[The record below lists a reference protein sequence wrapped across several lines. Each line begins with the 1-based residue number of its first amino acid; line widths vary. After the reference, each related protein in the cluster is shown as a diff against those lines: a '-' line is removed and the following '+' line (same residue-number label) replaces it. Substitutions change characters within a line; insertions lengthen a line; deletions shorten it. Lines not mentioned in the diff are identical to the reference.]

1 MMNLPPARRRLSMAC
16 ALLLPGLTFAQSPPA
31 TRSLPAVE
39 VEAARVTGI
48 DPFALPSSS
57 DTVWIDDDRSGPQAQ
72 LAEALGGIPGV
83 LARDRQNLAQDTQL
97 SIRGF
102 GARSTFGV
110 RGVRVLVDGVPAT
123 MPDGQGQ
130 LSHASLLGAERI
142 EVLRGPFSALYG
154 NSSGGVLQVHTAQ
167 GQEGEPWRLRLNAGD
182 DNTPSVGAHL
192 RGVQGPVDYNIAA
205 NHFRTDGWRDHSAAR
220 RESLNARLGTAVG
233 EDRLELLVNYLDA
246 PNAQD
251 PLGLTRAQVAADPR
265 QATSV
270 AHQYNTRK
278 SVRQSQAGLVY
289 SGQRDD
295 HRFRL
300 TGYAGQREVTQFLAI
315 PPGPQANPLHAGGV
329 IGLDGDFGGLD
340 ARWGWNGELAG
351 RALDVTAGVNAD
363 RQRQHRTGHEN
374 FVGDAL
380 GVRGRL
386 RRDQRDTVS
395 NVDQFVQAWWQWSPR
410 WSLLAGARHSSVRFR
425 SEDHY
430 IVGRNP
436 DDSGSRRYQATT
448 PVAGVSFE
456 VTPQW
461 RLHAAVGR
469 GFETPTFNELGY
481 RADGQAG
488 LALGLSAA
496 RSRNVEIGSKWQA
509 QDGRRLEVSLFRA
522 DTDDELAVASNT
534 NGRSTYRNIGRTRRQ
549 GAELSWHQPLAQALD
564 LQVAWTWLQ
573 AEVRSAYLACAGSGC
588 AVPDTL
594 VSAGS
599 RLPGVPRQ
607 QAFARLEWQPRD
619 WLWAAEV
626 TGSSDTVVN
635 DLATER
641 APGYAVMN
649 VEAARRWT
657 LRGGDLRVF
666 ARVDNLLEQAY
677 IGSVI
682 VNDGNGRYYEPGP
695 DRRGSLGVQWSWR

>member
-1 MMNLPPARRRLSMAC
+1 MNPPPARCRLPVLGT
-16 ALLLPGLTFAQSPPA
+16 LLLSTVAGAQAP
-31 TRSLPAVE
+31 RSLPAVE
-39 VEAARVTGI
+39 VEAARVQHV
-48 DPFALPSSS
+48 DPFALPASL
-57 DTVWIDDDRSGPQAQ
+57 DTVWIDDDRAGAQAQ
-72 LAEALGGIPGV
+72 LSEALDGIPGV

-154 NSSGGVLQVHTAQ
+154 NSSGGVLQVHSAR
-167 GQEGEPWRLRLNAGD
+167 GREGDPWRLRVNAGT
-182 DNTPSVGAHL
+182 DNTLSVGAQL

-205 NHFRTDGWRDHSAAR
+205 NHFRTDGWRDHSQAR
-220 RESLNARLGTAVG
+220 RESLNARLGMAVG
-233 EDRLELLVNYLDA
+233 EDRLELLLNYLDA
-246 PNAQD
+246 PDAQD
-251 PLGLTRAQVAADPR
+251 PLGLTRAQAAADPR
-265 QATSV
+265 QATAV
-270 AHQYNTRK
+270 AHQYDTRK
-278 SVRQSQAGLVY
+278 SARQAQAGLVY
-289 SGQRDD
+289 SGTRDA

-315 PPGPQANPLHAGGV
+315 PPAPQASPLHAGGV
-329 IGLDGDFGGLD
+329 IGLDSGYGGLD
-340 ARWGWNGELAG
+340 ARWGWTGELAG
-351 RALDVTAGVNAD
+351 RALDVTAGINAD
-363 RQRQHRTGHEN
+363 QQRQHRTGHEN
-374 FVGDAL
+374 FIGDQL

-395 NVDQFVQAWWQWSPR
+395 NVDQFVQAWWQWSER

-425 SEDHY
+425 SRDHY
-430 IVGRNP
+430 ITAGNP
-436 DDSGSRRYQATT
+436 DDSGRRRYQATT

-461 RLHAAVGR
+461 RLHAAAGR

-488 LALGLSAA
+488 LALDLSAA
-496 RSRNVEIGSKWQA
+496 RSRNVEIGSKWHA
-509 QDGRRLEVSLFRA
+509 QDGRQLDVTLFRA

-534 NGRSTYRNIGRTRRQ
+534 GGRSTYRNIGRTRRQ
-549 GAELSWHQPLAQALD
+549 GAELSWRQPLAQDLD

-573 AEVRSAYLACAGSGC
+573 AQVRSGYLACGGSGC
-588 AVPDTL
+588 SVPDTP
-594 VSAGS
+594 VDAGS

-607 QAFARLEWQPRD
+607 QAFARLQWQPRQ
-619 WLWAAEV
+619 WQWAAEV
-626 TGSSDTVVN
+626 TASSDTVVN

-641 APGYAVMN
+641 APGYALLN
-649 VEAARRWT
+649 LEAGRSWT
-657 LRGGDLRVF
+657 LDAGDLRVF
-666 ARVDNLLEQAY
+666 ARVDNALDQRY

>member
-1 MMNLPPARRRLSMAC
+1 MTNALPASQRLSVLC
-16 ALLLPGLTFAQSPPA
+16 ALLLPTVAIAQA
-31 TRSLPAVE
+31 TPSRSLPTVE
-39 VEAARVTGI
+39 VEAARVSNV
-48 DPFALPSSS
+48 DPFALPAST
-57 DTVWIDDDRSGPQAQ
+57 DTVWIDDDRAGPQAQ
-72 LAEALGGIPGV
+72 LAEALSGVPGV

-154 NSSGGVLQVHTAQ
+154 NSSGGVVQVHSARGQQ
-167 GQEGEPWRLRLNAGD
+167 GDPWRLRMNVGA
-182 DNTPSVGAHL
+182 DNTISVGAQL

-220 RESLNARLGTAVG
+220 RESLNARLGMAVG
-233 EDRLELLVNYLDA
+233 EDRLELLLNHLDA
-246 PNAQD
+246 PDAQD
-251 PLGLTRAQVAADPR
+251 PLGLTRAQVAEDPR

-278 SVRQSQAGLVY
+278 SVRQTQAGLVY
-289 SGQRDD
+289 SAEREA

-300 TGYAGQREVTQFLAI
+300 TGYAGQRAVTQFLAI

-329 IGLDGDFGGLD
+329 IDLDGDYGGLD
-340 ARWGWNGELAG
+340 ARWGWTGELAG
-351 RALDVTAGVNAD
+351 RALDITAGANAD
-363 RQRQHRTGHEN
+363 RQRQHRTGFEN
-374 FVGDAL
+374 FVGSTL
-380 GVRGRL
+380 GIRGAP

-395 NVDQFVQAWWQWSPR
+395 NVDQFVQAWWQWSER

-448 PVAGVSFE
+448 PVAGVSFA

-461 RLHAAVGR
+461 RLHASVGR

-488 LALGLSAA
+488 LALDLGAA
-496 RSRNVEIGSKWQA
+496 RSRNLEVGSKWHA
-509 QDGRRLEVSLFRA
+509 QNGRQLEVSVFRA

-549 GAELSWHQPLAQALD
+549 GAELSWRQPLADEVD

-573 AEVRSAYLACAGSGC
+573 AQVRSGYLACAGSGC
-588 AVPDTL
+588 SVPDTL
-594 VSAGS
+594 VPAGS

-607 QAFARLEWQPRD
+607 QASARLQWHPDAWQ
-619 WLWAAEV
+619 WAAEV
-626 TGSSDTVVN
+626 VASSDTVVN

-641 APGYAVMN
+641 APGYAVVN
-649 VEAARRWT
+649 LEGGRQWQ
-657 LRGGDLRVF
+657 LSGGDLRVF
-666 ARVDNLLEQAY
+666 ARLDNLLDQRY

-695 DRRGSLGVQWSWR
+695 DRRANVGVQWSWR